1 MIKNRTSFIVA
12 FLLAFTMLV
21 CKFNE
26 FKQKDKTNPYPI
38 AWDVYGYFLYLPATF
53 IYQDIGLENN
63 IWLNA
68 VRNKYNPSPTPYQYV
83 KGKGSRQAIV
93 YNIGYSFIYAPGFLI
108 AHYLAEPLGY
118 AADGF
123 STPYQLSLVITA
135 FLLTMIGLIMLRK
148 IALHFFSDTISA
160 LLLVAVIVGTNYFFQ
175 AVYDGT
181 MPHNIL
187 FTLNCFIIWYTIQWH
202 KEKTFKNSL
211 LLALFIGLASICR
224 PTELIWVLLP
234 LFWNVYDKKSLNE
247 KLNVFKEKFSQ
258 LIIVAIILLV
268 IVSIQSVYYK
278 YSLGNFLEINLRSER
293 FSFLDPNTIPFL
305 FSYKKG
311 WLLYTPIMVFAIAG
325 FYFLYK
331 RNQTIWLSL
340 FLFFVVNLFVVS
352 NWECWWY
359 GASFSQRPMV
369 ETYCMMAFPL
379 GAFFSWI
386 AENKKHIIQWIF
398 ILLISFC
405 VVLNI
410 FQTWQFLNYII
421 HSERMT
427 KEYYW
432 KVFGKTSFQ
441 ENVGQYLSVDR
452 NQTVFK
458 EYAHYEENYTKKDVF
473 TLDSFLL
480 NSAIQYSP
488 GLNMNYHD
496 ITGKSYV
503 WVRASVNVYLTVPA
517 SESNSCLVMTFMSNG
532 RASKYLTKEVRSLH
546 VPAKVWTTLEM
557 DFLTPDLRHDDDK
570 MVVYYWNMGN
580 ANVLIKDLKVIV
592 FEPKVDY
599 E

>member
-1 MIKNRTSFIVA
+1 MIKNKTSFIVVS
-12 FLLAFTMLV
+12 LLAFTMFV
-21 CKFNE
+21 CKYNE
-26 FKQKDKTNPYPI
+26 FQQKDKQNPYPI
-38 AWDVYGYFLYLPATF
+38 AWDVYGYYLYLPATF
-53 IYQDIGLENN
+53 IYHDIGLENN
-63 IWLNA
+63 DWLNA
-68 VRNKYNPSPTPYQYV
+68 IRDRYNPSPTPYQYV
-83 KGKGSRQAIV
+83 KGKANRQAIV

-108 AHYLAEPLGY
+108 AHHLAEPLGY

-123 STPYQLSLVITA
+123 SKPYQFSLVITA
-135 FLLTMIGLIMLRK
+135 FLLSIIGLFMLRK
-148 IALHFFSDTISA
+148 IVLHFFSDTISA
-160 LLLVAVIVGTNYFFQ
+160 LLMVAVIVGTNYFFQ

-187 FTLNCFIIWYTIQWH
+187 FTLNCFIIWYTIKWQE
-202 KEKTFKNSL
+202 EKTFKNSIL
-211 LLALFIGLASICR
+211 LSLFIGLASICR
-224 PTELIWVLLP
+224 PTELIWILLP
-234 LFWNVYDKKSLNE
+234 LFWNVYDKNSLNE
-247 KLNVFKEKFSQ
+247 KLNVLKEKFSQ
-258 LIIVAIILLV
+258 LIIAAIILLV
-268 IVSIQSVYYK
+268 IVSIQSIYYK

-293 FSFLDPNTIPFL
+293 FSFLDPNTIKFL

-311 WLLYTPIMVFAIAG
+311 WLLYTPIMVFAITG
-325 FYFLYK
+325 FYFLFK
-331 RNQTIWLSL
+331 KNRTIWLPL

-379 GAFFSWI
+379 GAFFTWI
-386 AENKKHIIQWIF
+386 AENKKRFIQWLF

-405 VVLNI
+405 VGLNI

-441 ENVGQYLSVDR
+441 EDVGAYLSVDR
-452 NQTVFK
+452 NQTVFN
-458 EYAHYEENYTKKDVF
+458 EYNHYEEKFIKKEVF
-473 TLDSFLL
+473 QLDSFLL
-480 NSAIQYSP
+480 SSSVQFSP
-488 GLNMNYHD
+488 GLNINYHD
-496 ITGKSYV
+496 ITNKSYL
-503 WVRASVNVYLTVPA
+503 WVRASVHVYLTVPA

-532 RASKYLTKEVRSLH
+532 RASKYLTKEVKLLQA
-546 VPAKVWTTLEM
+546 PKGEWTTVEM

-580 ANVLIKDLKVIV
+580 ANVLIKDLKVTV
-592 FEPKVDY
+592 FEPKIDF

>member
-1 MIKNRTSFIVA
+1 MKNKTSFIVA
-12 FLLAFTMLV
+12 SLLAFTMLV
-21 CKFNE
+21 CKYKE
-26 FKQKDKTNPYPI
+26 FKEKDKTNPYPI
-38 AWDVYGYFLYLPATF
+38 AWDVYGYYLYLPATF
-53 IYQDIGLENN
+53 IYQDIGLEDNT
-63 IWLNA
+63 WLNA
-68 VRNKYNPSPTPYQYV
+68 VRDKYNPSPTPYQYV

-93 YNIGYSFIYAPGFLI
+93 YNIGYSFIYAPGFII
-108 AHYLAEPLGY
+108 AHYIAEPLGY

-123 STPYQLSLVITA
+123 SKPYQFSLVITA
-135 FLLTMIGLIMLRK
+135 FLLSMIGLFMLRK
-148 IALHFFSDTISA
+148 IALHFFSDTITA
-160 LLLVAVIVGTNYFFQ
+160 LLMIAVILGTNYFFQ

-202 KEKTFKNSL
+202 EEKTLKHSM
-211 LLALFIGLASICR
+211 LLALLIGLASICR
-224 PTELIWVLLP
+224 PTELIWILLP
-234 LFWNVYDKKSLNE
+234 LFWNVYDKFSFHE
-247 KLNVFKEKFSQ
+247 KFNILKEKFSQ
-258 LIIVAIILLV
+258 VIILASILLV
-268 IVSIQSVYYK
+268 FVSIQSIYYK

-293 FSFLDPNTIPFL
+293 FSFLDPNTIQFL

-311 WLLYTPIMVFAIAG
+311 WLLYTPIMAFAIAG
-325 FYFLYK
+325 FYFLFKKY
-331 RNQTIWLSL
+331 RTIWLPL

-369 ETYCMMAFPL
+369 ETYCMMVFPL
-379 GAFFSWI
+379 GALFSWI
-386 AENKKHIIQWIF
+386 ADNKKRFIQWIF
-398 ILLISFC
+398 ILLIGFC

-441 ENVGQYLSVDR
+441 EDVGQYLSVDR

-458 EYAHYEENYTKKDVF
+458 EYDHYEENYTKKEVYK
-473 TLDSFLL
+473 LDSFLL
-480 NSAIQYSP
+480 RPAVRYSP
-488 GLNMNYHD
+488 GFEMNYRD
-496 ITGKSYV
+496 ITNKSYL
-503 WVRASVNVYLTVPA
+503 WVRASVNVYLTAPA
-517 SESNSCLVMTFMSNG
+517 SENNSCLVMTFISDG

-546 VPAKVWTTLEM
+546 VPAKEWTTLEM
-557 DFLTPDLRHDDDK
+557 DFLSPDLRHDDDK

-580 ANVLIKDLKVIV
+580 TNVLIKDMKVTV
-592 FEPKVDY
+592 FEPKIDH